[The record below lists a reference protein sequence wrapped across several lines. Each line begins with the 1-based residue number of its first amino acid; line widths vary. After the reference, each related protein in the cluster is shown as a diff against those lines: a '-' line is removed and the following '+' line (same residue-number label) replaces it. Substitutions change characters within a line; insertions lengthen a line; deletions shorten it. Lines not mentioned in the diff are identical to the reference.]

1 MLEQFLLYLVSI
13 PTFLAYFV
21 IGGILLLMYVL
32 IYNMFTPM
40 DEWQLIKQNN
50 VAASIGLAGSLLG
63 FIIPLAAAIHN
74 AASAMGCIF
83 WGLVALTV
91 QVAAFFA
98 VKLFMPALAER
109 IRNGEAAA
117 GVLLAAIS
125 LSVGILNAASMT
137 Y

>member
-1 MLEQFLLYLVSI
+1 MLEQFLLYVASI

-21 IGGILLLMYVL
+21 IGGILLLLYVL
-32 IYNMFTPM
+32 IYNMFTPI

-50 VAASIGLAGSLLG
+50 IAASVGLAGSLMG

-74 AASAMGCIF
+74 AESAMGCLF
-83 WGLVALTV
+83 WGLVALSV
-91 QVAAFFA
+91 QIGAFFA
-98 VKLFMPALAER
+98 VKLFLPALAER

-117 GVLLAAIS
+117 GILLAAIS
-125 LSVGILNAASMT
+125 LSVGVINAASMT